1 MQPVPAAE
9 EMKTQLQKV
18 PRQAIQSNVWKEN
31 SVLTDITEQ
40 SGWRNIY
47 LGVGVL
53 VLHKNEQ
60 FNTMKWRQSVISN
73 FMWVYYQKH

>member
-40 SGWRNIY
+40 SGRRNSD

-60 FNTMKWRQSVISN
+60 FNTIKWRQSVILN